1 MLLCKTPFSDNK
13 DILSR
18 IAHEG
23 RLDVITKNDIFGSY
37 NMVVPSDLNGVFA
50 GLNYICLIIDLQ
62 VQFIYPANEKIIAK
76 YRCEE
81 KFVVSETAED
91 YQKITLPYILKYQMN
106 LQVNCFSINVS
117 FNILVGL

>member
-13 DILSR
+13 EILSR

-37 NMVVPSDLNGVFA
+37 NMVVPSDLNSVFA

-76 YRCEE
+76 YRIEE